1 MEQIYFLEQKNSFV
15 EIWEIDIKH
24 LMTEINC
31 ENTENIDEQEKLLLI
46 LGQLKP
52 KHIELIELS
61 FF

>member
-1 MEQIYFLEQKNSFV
+1 
-15 EIWEIDIKH
+15 
-24 LMTEINC
+24 MTEINC

-52 KHIELIELS
+52 KHIELIELR